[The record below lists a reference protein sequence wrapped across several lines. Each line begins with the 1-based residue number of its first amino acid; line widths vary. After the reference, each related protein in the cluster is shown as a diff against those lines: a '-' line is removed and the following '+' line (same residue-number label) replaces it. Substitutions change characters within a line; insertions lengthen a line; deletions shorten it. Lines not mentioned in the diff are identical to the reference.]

1 MPLLRRMKLLS
12 NGMIMSTPDA
22 TRKWSRCSAGMNL
35 GLTVASFSLRARAR
49 RATARAPR
57 GAAPD
62 AGRAREA
69 HLGGQRRELGLVHEL
84 RLQQDHRAGDG
95 ERLCG
100 KSSARTSNIGKFD
113 GRLSNRAIAVGRW
126 PAPP

>member
-1 MPLLRRMKLLS
+1 
-12 NGMIMSTPDA
+12 
-22 TRKWSRCSAGMNL
+22 MNL

-49 RATARAPR
+49 RSTARAPR

-69 HLGGQRRELGLVHEL
+69 HLGGQRRELGLIHEL

-100 KSSARTSNIGKFD
+100 KSSAPSERHRWKCD

>member
-1 MPLLRRMKLLS
+1 
-12 NGMIMSTPDA
+12 
-22 TRKWSRCSAGMNL
+22 MNL

-49 RATARAPR
+49 RSTARAPR

-100 KSSARTSNIGKFD
+100 KSSTSSERHRWKFD
-113 GRLSNRAIAVGRW
+113 GRSLRAIAVGRW